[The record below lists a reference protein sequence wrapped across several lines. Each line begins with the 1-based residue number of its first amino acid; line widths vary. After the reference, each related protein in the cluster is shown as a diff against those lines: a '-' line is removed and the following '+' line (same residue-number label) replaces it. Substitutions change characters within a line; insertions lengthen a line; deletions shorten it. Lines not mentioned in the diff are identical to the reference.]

1 MSIPQQMDFL
11 DALADARD
19 ITSTEMQALANRLP
33 PTEMLAVADVALALG
48 VANATIYALIQS
60 GELKALNLGSAQK
73 PYYRLFRV
81 SVLSYIK
88 RHMV

>member
-1 MSIPQQMDFL
+1 MSIPLQMDFL

-19 ITSTEMQALANRLP
+19 ITCTEMQALVNRLP

-88 RHMV
+88 RHIV